1 MATMRDVARRAGV
14 SLATVSFVVNDTKP
28 VSPPTRARVEAAMAE
43 LGFRRNVL
51 ARALAGQRTHIIAL
65 VFPALEHRLGGTAL
79 SVLTSAAVTASER
92 GFNLVLWP
100 VGDEGQ
106 LEDYVSG
113 GLVDAVLLMEV
124 TAEDPRVRLLE
135 RLSVPF
141 GLVGRTSDP
150 AGLPYVDMDF
160 EAAVSAGLDHLTGL
174 GHDRVALLLGELE
187 SSSLAGYGPI
197 VRTEAAYLAE
207 ARERGLEPV
216 VLRAPQDPR
225 SGRLAAERLVEEH
238 PDVSAVLALN
248 EDALHGFVNG
258 LVARGRSVPDDVS
271 VLGMATSPDAISTA
285 DPAVSALVAPG
296 PELGRRS
303 VSTMIDR
310 LENPGAPVVQELVAC
325 TLQLAGSTA
334 PPRSA
339 TAPVRTTP

>member
-1 MATMRDVARRAGV
+1 MRDVARRAGV

-51 ARALAGQRTHIIAL
+51 ARALASQRTHIVAL

-79 SVLTSAAVTASER
+79 SVVTSAAVAASER

-100 VGDEGQ
+100 VGDESQ

-124 TAEDPRVRLLE
+124 TAQDPRVPLLE

-141 GLVGRTSDP
+141 GLIGRTSEPGD
-150 AGLPYVDMDF
+150 LPYVDMDF
-160 EAAVSAGLDHLTGL
+160 EGTVAAGLDHLTEL
-174 GHDRVALLLGELE
+174 GHDRVALLLGELGP
-187 SSSLAGYGPI
+187 SLAGYGPI
-197 VRTEAAYLAE
+197 ARTEAAYLE
-207 ARERGLEPV
+207 QVRERGLDPV

-225 SGRLAAERLVEEH
+225 SGRLAAGRLVDEH
-238 PDVSAVLALN
+238 PDVTAVLALN

-258 LVARGRSVPDDVS
+258 LVARGRAVPDDVS

-303 VSTMIDR
+303 VGSMVDR
-310 LENPGAPVVQELVAC
+310 LEDPAAPVVQELVAC

-334 PPRSA
+334 PPRTVA
-339 TAPVRTTP
+339 APVRTTAP